1 MKTCK
6 GCTKR
11 FVGCHSNCDI
21 YKNYTEKLKEINKLK
36 RYDSIGVSN
45 SWGFMLGKKGK
56 IK

>member
-21 YKNYTEKLKEINKLK
+21 YKKYTERVEEINKLK
-36 RYDSIGVSN
+36 RYDSIVVSN
-45 SWGFMLGKKGK
+45 GWGFTLGKKGK